1 MSLSP
6 SSSNPNQ
13 SKEDLPPETE
23 SSKLSTKESLLKKLD
38 EISPEQ
44 LKEIIT
50 NQLDLEIRLKHKEL
64 NMSDN
69 EISKIESQL
78 LVLRNFLNI
87 QNDLDLPD
95 QPNELTSKYYN
106 LLNQQLTAT
115 YDKFKSIPDDA
126 SSFDNSTPNV
136 AVAPPQSNHS
146 YRTRSTTSS
155 LRPTIATTATPKHVN
170 LGCLYRRTDGVVVRL
185 ICPDCQRSNFSS
197 AQGFLNHSRIAHS
210 KEYTS
215 QDAAAL
221 KCGEITPEIPQ
232 DSVGEASLKI
242 LNEKG
247 LDPAK
252 TLNINEIIFMPTTT
266 PTTTDSRLEQ
276 LPNFEF
282 PKSEPTSKEAT
293 KEATKTNTNTTKPTS
308 NELMKKLVREG
319 KMKSTEYESLLSE
332 TKLPVNNAHLF
343 DDEEESEASLSAG
356 PSSTSLDKLSDR
368 KRRQSRGGINI
379 NISKPEGPDEKK
391 LKSK

>member
-6 SSSNPNQ
+6 TSSSSPDHN
-13 SKEDLPPETE
+13 KEKPTNDKN
-23 SSKLSTKESLLKKLD
+23 SHDVSTRDALLKKLD
-38 EISPEQ
+38 EIPYDQ
-44 LKEIIT
+44 LKQIVT

-95 QPNELTSKYYN
+95 QPNELTTKYYT
-106 LLNQQLTAT
+106 LLNQNLTAT
-115 YDKFKSIPDDA
+115 YNKFKTLPDNA
-126 SSFDNSTPNV
+126 SYEYGPTGNTETVS
-136 AVAPPQSNHS
+136 QSNHS

-155 LRPTIATTATPKHVN
+155 LRPSSTTISTPKHVN

-185 ICPDCQRSNFSS
+185 ICPDCLRSNFSS

-221 KCGEITPEIPQ
+221 KCGEVTPEIPQ
-232 DSVGEASLKI
+232 DSVGENSIRI

-252 TLNINEIIFMPTTT
+252 NLNINEILITSITNPTI
-266 PTTTDSRLEQ
+266 PSAIESNQER
-276 LPNFEF
+276 FEF
-282 PKSEPTSKEAT
+282 PKSETTVQETTNSNTSPT
-293 KEATKTNTNTTKPTS
+293 TS

-319 KMKSTEYESLLSE
+319 KMKSAEYESLLSE

-343 DDEEESEASLSAG
+343 EDESEESESSLSAG
-356 PSSTSLDKLSDR
+356 PSSTSIDKLNDK

-379 NISKPEGPDEKK
+379 NISSIDGPDEKK
-391 LKSK
+391 SKRN